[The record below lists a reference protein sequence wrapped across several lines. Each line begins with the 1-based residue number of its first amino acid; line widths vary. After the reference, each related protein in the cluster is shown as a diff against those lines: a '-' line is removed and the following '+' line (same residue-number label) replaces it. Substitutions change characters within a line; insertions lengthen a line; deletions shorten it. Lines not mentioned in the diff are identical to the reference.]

1 MKRLDCKGFT
11 CPKPVILTKKEFE
24 NKELSEL
31 EVIVDNEAASINVS
45 KFAASIGVNSELVK
59 KDGLIHVFL
68 KRSENL
74 SISGNVDA
82 TTNTGDSTGAGVGAG
97 AGATKATTILTAGC
111 ESIDVNGEEEL
122 VLLVSSEMLGV
133 GDDKLGAALMKSY
146 LYALTESDKKPKV
159 MMFLNG
165 GVKLTAEGSDVMES
179 IKALE
184 ESGTEILSCGTCL
197 DFYGLKDKLLIGSVT
212 NMYTIIEKMHHATNT
227 IKL

>member
-1 MKRLDCKGFT
+1 MKILDCKGFT

-24 NKELSEL
+24 NKELTEL
-31 EVIVDNEAASINVS
+31 EVIVDNDAASMNVS

-68 KRSENL
+68 TRGENV
-74 SISGNVDA
+74 SASSNVNQSA
-82 TTNTGDSTGAGVGAG
+82 SARVGTNTGADVTMLATTSTG
-97 AGATKATTILTAGC
+97 GC
-111 ESIDVNGEEEL
+111 EIMDFKSEEEL
-122 VLLVSSEMLGV
+122 VLLVSSDKLGT

-159 MMFLNG
+159 MLFLNG
-165 GVKLTAEGSDVMES
+165 GVKLTAEGSEVIES

-184 ESGTEILSCGTCL
+184 GFGIEILSCGTCL